1 MKTDQK
7 DRASAFWMPFTPIE
21 AAKNPL
27 RVASGQGSWLVLEDG
42 SRLLDGISSWW
53 VNLHGHGKRE
63 IAEAIYHQALTLEQV
78 IPAGLTHGPAEALAQ
93 GVLSHLP
100 EYLCQMFYS
109 DDGSTAVEV
118 ALKMAVQYW
127 WNQGETGRT
136 RFLAFEGA
144 YHGDTLGAMSV
155 GDRSSGFS
163 DPFRPLMFDV
173 TYLPWPSTWDDDEDV
188 EFKEATALKALDEAL
203 ENHGDTFAGLIMEP
217 LIQGAGGMR
226 FCRPEFLQ
234 GVQNRMKAA
243 GLLVIYDEV
252 MTGFG
257 RTGEWFACV
266 KAKTFPDIVCL
277 SKGITG
283 GFLPLGAT
291 VTTQKVQ
298 DAFLGDDPSRTF
310 WHGHS
315 YTANPLAC
323 AAGLASLKLMEE
335 EPFRKFENWHRELGE
350 AVKNHPRISRF
361 RVMGTIAAMEL
372 ISDGSGGYFD
382 ASGPLLRKAFL
393 DAGVLLRPL
402 GNVIYILPPYCTTR
416 EELALIYE
424 TIAAVVDGL

>member
-1 MKTDQK
+1 MTS
-7 DRASAFWMPFTPIE
+7 SAFWMPFTPIE

-53 VNLHGHGKRE
+53 VNLHGHGRRE
-63 IAEAIYHQALTLEQV
+63 IAEAIYQQALTLEQV
-78 IPAGLTHGPAEALAQ
+78 IPAGLTHGPAEALAE
-93 GVLSHLP
+93 GVVSHLP
-100 EYLCQMFYS
+100 EALCRMFYS

-127 WNQGETGRT
+127 WNQGETRRT

-155 GDRSSGFS
+155 GDRTSGFS
-163 DPFRPLMFDV
+163 DPFRPLMFEV
-173 TYLPWPSTWDDDEDV
+173 AYLPFPSTWEGDEGV
-188 EFKEATALKALDEAL
+188 EVKEAAALKALDMAL
-203 ENHGDTFAGLIMEP
+203 AEGADTLAGLIVEP

-234 GVQNRMKAA
+234 EIQARMKAA
-243 GLLVIYDEV
+243 ELLVIYDEV

-266 KAKTFPDIVCL
+266 KAKTSPDMVCL

-291 VTTQKVQ
+291 VATKAVQ
-298 DAFLGDDPSRTF
+298 DAFLGDHPSRTF

-315 YTANPLAC
+315 YTANPLGC

-335 EPFRKFENWHRELGE
+335 EPFRKIEAWHRELGE
-350 AVKNHPRISRF
+350 GVRKHPRLSRF

-372 ISDGSGGYFD
+372 LSDGSGGYFD
-382 ASGPLLRKAFL
+382 ASGPLLRMAFL

-402 GNVIYILPPYCTTR
+402 GNVIYILPPYCITE
-416 EELALIYE
+416 EELARIYE
-424 TIAAVVDGL
+424 TIVSVVDALSS